1 MVSASLS
8 TGKHKTGIN
17 RHVLKSC
24 LEHLF
29 PLKKLSYLT
38 ESEHLVWG
46 LLEGH
51 GDLGQVGGAPPQ
63 QTLLRAAGWN
73 KERRPSS
80 KLLHPVLQLL
90 RLKVT
95 GVCSPRAQCVC
106 VCAGGFSRG
115 FKSCRDNRASG
126 GCALQV
132 KEHLLIS

>member
-1 MVSASLS
+1 MFGTSAP
-8 TGKHKTGIN
+8 
-17 RHVLKSC
+17 
-24 LEHLF
+24 LEEAL
-29 PLKKLSYLT
+29 LLCLSYLT

-63 QTLLRAAGWN
+63 QTLPGAAGWN

-95 GVCSPRAQCVC
+95 AVCSPRTRRVSVC
-106 VCAGGFSRG
+106 WR
-115 FKSCRDNRASG
+115 
-126 GCALQV
+126 LQSWV
-132 KEHLLIS
+132 